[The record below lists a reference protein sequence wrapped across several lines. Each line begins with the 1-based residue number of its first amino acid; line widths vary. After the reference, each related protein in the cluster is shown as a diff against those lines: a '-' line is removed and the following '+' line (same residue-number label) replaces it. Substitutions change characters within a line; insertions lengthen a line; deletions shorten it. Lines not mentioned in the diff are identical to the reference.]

1 MIEQYQ
7 KEGSG
12 NENSDADPF
21 TPASAGE
28 SLGASPVLSRV
39 LIALLKG
46 VLIREG
52 TPLLWQ
58 SLLKLSARVRD
69 YVAVIGLDL
78 LIDETEGF
86 AYLKQKEPIPG
97 GATESA
103 LPALIPKRQL
113 GYQVS
118 LLLAL
123 IRSKLAQFDAE
134 IGDSRLILS
143 ADEIVDQ
150 MRVFLPETKND
161 VRLKERILVHV
172 NRIVEMGFLRKLKG
186 PSKEA
191 ERYEVNRILKAF
203 VDAQWLDDFDRR
215 LSEYASLAGLSGDAE
230 SGEMT
235 EGVS

>member
-1 MIEQYQ
+1 MAEYQ
-7 KEGSG
+7 KEESG
-12 NENSDADPF
+12 IGNSDVNSFP
-21 TPASAGE
+21 PASGE
-28 SLGASPVLSRV
+28 EGLGTSPALSRV

-58 SLLKLSARVRD
+58 SLLKLSSRVRD
-69 YVAVIGLDL
+69 YVAVLGLDL

-86 AYLKQKEPIPG
+86 AYLKQKEPVLG
-97 GATESA
+97 VSTESA

-113 GYQVS
+113 GYQTS
-118 LLLAL
+118 LLLVL

-134 IGDSRLILS
+134 SGDSRLILS

-161 VRLKERILVHV
+161 VRLKERIMVHV

-186 PSKEA
+186 ASKEA

-215 LSEYASLAGLSGDAE
+215 LSEYASLSGSSGDTE
-230 SGEMT
+230 NGEMT
-235 EGVS
+235 EGVL